1 VRIDFN
7 PKLSHKGILLV
18 SVPLAFELAFVA
30 VLFFLL
36 SEAEQQTVRSER
48 ARRVTTEATEV
59 AKLTYDACNALT
71 CYSRAYDRGWGRRYE
86 HVASEMPRHLEAL
99 GTLVESKPAER
110 QVAEHFSDAAK
121 SQFASFQKVKALLD
135 KQQRLQAFLIADRYA
150 GLDSDLNRIA
160 RELEKLNALVE
171 KDKIKPEDEARSR
184 QTIKLW
190 LLGGVVFNVVL
201 ATALVIYFNRGT
213 LTRLGRLMDNT
224 RRLAGRQPLNPSLS
238 GDDEI
243 AELDR
248 VFHEMAEALAEAMR
262 KERLA
267 VDNAVDV
274 ICSIDA
280 DGNFT
285 AVNPASFK
293 VWGYAADDLIGRSYR
308 ELVLPDDIT
317 ATEREIQA
325 LVSEKGPGTIENRI
339 RHKHGRTLDVL
350 WSAHWSDAEKA
361 LFCVAH
367 DMTDRKE
374 LERLKQ
380 EFVAMVSHDLRTP
393 LTSIQGTLT
402 LLSNDV
408 YGTLS
413 HQGRMR
419 VANAGNSVRRL
430 IKLINDILDI
440 EKLGAGKLAMKLE
453 DVSISSLVERSLESV
468 HAFAEQ
474 QQVTVE
480 SDAVDAQV
488 NVDGDRIVQVV
499 VNLLSNAIK
508 FSPAEA
514 TVMVEAACRD
524 GWLEFKV
531 IDRGRGIPTQY
542 RQLVFERFKQ
552 MEDSDQRQKGGSGLG
567 LAICRAIIEEHGGT
581 IGVESE
587 EGEGST
593 FWFRVP
599 AAGSKQSVETAPVA
613 ASS

>member
-1 VRIDFN
+1 
-7 PKLSHKGILLV
+7 
-18 SVPLAFELAFVA
+18 
-30 VLFFLL
+30 
-36 SEAEQQTVRSER
+36 
-48 ARRVTTEATEV
+48 
-59 AKLTYDACNALT
+59 
-71 CYSRAYDRGWGRRYE
+71 
-86 HVASEMPRHLEAL
+86 HLQAL

-135 KQQRLQAFLIADRYA
+135 KQQRLQAFLIADSYA

-339 RHKHGRTLDVL
+339 RHNHGRTLDVL
-350 WSAHWSDAEKA
+350 CSAH
-361 LFCVAH
+361 
-367 DMTDRKE
+367 
-374 LERLKQ
+374 
-380 EFVAMVSHDLRTP
+380 
-393 LTSIQGTLT
+393 
-402 LLSNDV
+402 
-408 YGTLS
+408 
-413 HQGRMR
+413 
-419 VANAGNSVRRL
+419 
-430 IKLINDILDI
+430 
-440 EKLGAGKLAMKLE
+440 
-453 DVSISSLVERSLESV
+453 
-468 HAFAEQ
+468 
-474 QQVTVE
+474 
-480 SDAVDAQV
+480 
-488 NVDGDRIVQVV
+488 
-499 VNLLSNAIK
+499 
-508 FSPAEA
+508 
-514 TVMVEAACRD
+514 
-524 GWLEFKV
+524 
-531 IDRGRGIPTQY
+531 
-542 RQLVFERFKQ
+542 
-552 MEDSDQRQKGGSGLG
+552 
-567 LAICRAIIEEHGGT
+567 
-581 IGVESE
+581 
-587 EGEGST
+587 
-593 FWFRVP
+593 
-599 AAGSKQSVETAPVA
+599 
-613 ASS
+613 